1 MNFPINGINNI
12 NFQFELKVIPIQKN
26 NLFIKFNDL
35 IRNKKEEIDKL
46 ENVDNWDKMKKIG
59 NPYELIYTSYNKKR
73 KNDSISSYIPI
84 SRSYFKLWEIFYNF
98 DLFKDFDSSSKY
110 IFAHLAEGPGG
121 FMEATYNYMKKI
133 NKTNNYYYGIT
144 LKPTNEYVPDW
155 NKIKKIFE
163 YDKKVHIDYG
173 NLYIYDD
180 VVKYISKFKGN
191 NRATL
196 VTSDGGFDYSNN
208 FNGQE
213 LNSCQIIY
221 SEIVIALNIL
231 DYGGCFI
238 IKVFDLFSITSCQ
251 MLSLVIENFEKINIY
266 KPETSRPANSE
277 KYLICQGFKNNL
289 TKEQKSNYLD
299 ILKIWNNLQLGED
312 KSVIFNNFKLDN
324 NILYKINE
332 YNKIYIDKQLYFL
345 NNTIKITQNK
355 PNKDEYYDI
364 IKNQV
369 LQAIKWCNKY
379 NVTINKNSIYYK
391 KNFNDTY
398 ITDDIDIDIDL
409 DI

>member
-1 MNFPINGINNI
+1 MNFPINGIDNI
-12 NFQFELKVIPIQKN
+12 NFQFELKVIPIKKN
-26 NLFIKFNDL
+26 NIFIKFNDL
-35 IRNKKEEIDKL
+35 IRSKKEEIDKL

-98 DLFKDFDSSSKY
+98 NLFKEFDSSSKF

-163 YDKKVHIDYG
+163 NDKKVHIDYG
-173 NLYIYDD
+173 NLYIYED
-180 VVKYISKFKGN
+180 VMKYILKFKSN
-191 NRATL
+191 KATL
-196 VTSDGGFDYSNN
+196 VTSDGGFDYSTN

-221 SEIVIALNIL
+221 SEIIIALNIL

-238 IKVFDLFSITSCQ
+238 VKVFDLFSITSCQ
-251 MLSLVIENFEKINIY
+251 MISLVLENFEKINIY

-289 TKEQKSNYLD
+289 TKEQKNNYLNV
-299 ILKIWNNLQLGED
+299 LKIWNNLQLND
-312 KSVIFNNFKLDN
+312 DNSVIFHNFKLNN
-324 NILYKINE
+324 NILYQINE
-332 YNKIYIDKQLYFL
+332 YNKKYINKQLYFL

-355 PNKDEYYDI
+355 PNKDEYYNI

-369 LQAIKWCNKY
+369 LQAMKWCDKY
-379 NVTINKNSIYYK
+379 NIPINKNSIYYK
-391 KNFNDTY
+391 KNFTDVY
-398 ITDDIDIDIDL
+398 IQDDIDL
-409 DI
+409 DLEI

>member
-1 MNFPINGINNI
+1 MNFPINGIDNI
-12 NFQFELKVIPIQKN
+12 NFQFELKVIPIKKN
-26 NLFIKFNDL
+26 NIFIKFNDL
-35 IRNKKEEIDKL
+35 IRSKKEEIDKL

-98 DLFKDFDSSSKY
+98 DLFKEFDSSSKI

-163 YDKKVHIDYG
+163 NDKKVHIDYG
-173 NLYIYDD
+173 NLYIYED
-180 VVKYISKFKGN
+180 VMKYILKFKSN
-191 NRATL
+191 KATL
-196 VTSDGGFDYSNN
+196 VTSDGGFDYSTN

-221 SEIVIALNIL
+221 SEIIIALNIL

-238 IKVFDLFSITSCQ
+238 VKVFDLFSITSCQ
-251 MLSLVIENFEKINIY
+251 MISLVLENFEKINIY

-289 TKEQKSNYLD
+289 TKEQKNNYLNV
-299 ILKIWNNLQLGED
+299 LKIWNNLQLND
-312 KSVIFNNFKLDN
+312 DNSVIFHNFKLNN
-324 NILYKINE
+324 NILYQINE
-332 YNKIYIDKQLYFL
+332 YNKKYINKQLYFL

-355 PNKDEYYDI
+355 PNKDEYYNI

-369 LQAIKWCNKY
+369 LQAMKWCDKY
-379 NVTINKNSIYYK
+379 NIPINKNSIYYK
-391 KNFNDTY
+391 KNFTDVY
-398 ITDDIDIDIDL
+398 IQDDIDL
-409 DI
+409 DLEI

>member
-1 MNFPINGINNI
+1 MNFPINGIDNC
-12 NFQFELKVIPIQKN
+12 NFNFELKEIPIQKN
-26 NLFIKFNDL
+26 NLFIKYNEI

-98 DLFKDFDSSSKY
+98 DLFKEFDKNSKF
-110 IFAHLAEGPGG
+110 IFSHLAEGPGG

-144 LKPTNEYVPDW
+144 LKPNNEYVPDW
-155 NKIKKIFE
+155 NKIKKTFE

-173 NLYIYDD
+173 NLYIYED
-180 VVKYISKFKGN
+180 VMKYISKFKGQN
-191 NRATL
+191 KATL

-213 LNSCQIIY
+213 ISSCQIIY
-221 SEIVIALNIL
+221 SEIVIALSIL
-231 DYGGCFI
+231 DYKGCFI

-251 MLSLVIENFEKINIY
+251 MMMLIIENFEKINIY

-277 KYLICQGFKNNL
+277 KYLICQGFTNNL
-289 TKEQKSNYLD
+289 TKEQINKYLN
-299 ILKIWNNLQLGED
+299 IIKVWNNLSLDET
-312 KSVIFNNFKLDN
+312 KSIIFNNFKLN
-324 NILYKINE
+324 NLILYKINE

-345 NNTIKITQNK
+345 NNTIKITQIK
-355 PNKDEYYDI
+355 PTKDEYYNI

-369 LQAIKWCNKY
+369 SHAIKWCEKY
-379 NVTINKNSIYYK
+379 NIEINKNSIYYK
-391 KNFNDTY
+391 KNY
-398 ITDDIDIDIDL
+398 YDL
-409 DI
+409 